1 MQLKILELF
10 GGIGA
15 PRKALENIGVDI
27 KSIDYVEILPYAVKA
42 YNSIFDNGYTP
53 QDITKWNLDVDI
65 LIHGSPCQDFSKNG
79 LNNINT
85 GRSILY
91 ERTLEII
98 RSELNRKP
106 TVVIWENVPNLIS
119 KRHFH
124 HFKHYLD
131 TMKEL
136 GYTTAYKILKAS
148 DYGTPQDRERVYAV
162 SILNDHIFD
171 FPKPKEMDKD
181 IRSYID
187 KDALFEDYPLSDN
200 EAQIF
205 FYVEN
210 QLCVKEATKKGYA
223 EIEEYDVVNVEF
235 PNSKTRRGRVG
246 KRKAKTITCN
256 PRQVICYNGNK
267 RMLNAREHFRLM
279 GFDDVD
285 YERIRNVGITDRQIS
300 ALAGNSICVS
310 VLEEIFKVIIEQW
323 NMYKEKGGNTYEID

>member
-1 MQLKILELF
+1 MQIKILELF

-27 KSIDYVEILPYAVKA
+27 KSIDYVEILPYAVQA
-42 YNSIFDNGYTP
+42 YNSIFDNGYKP

-106 TVVIWENVPNLIS
+106 IVVIWENVPNLIS

-124 HFKHYLD
+124 HFEHYLD
-131 TMKEL
+131 TMSEL
-136 GYTTAYKILKAS
+136 GYTTSYKILKAS

-162 SILNDHIFD
+162 SILNNHLFE
-171 FPKPKEMDKD
+171 FPKPKKLEKD
-181 IRSYID
+181 IRNFID
-187 KDALFEDYPLSDN
+187 TNADFEDYPLSDN

-205 FYVEN
+205 FKIGN
-210 QLCVKEATKKGYA
+210 QLCVREATKKGYA
-223 EIEEYDVVNVEF
+223 EIEEYDIVNVEF

-246 KRKAKTITCN
+246 KKKAKTITCN
-256 PRQVICYNGNK
+256 PRQVICYNGRK

-279 GFDDVD
+279 GFDDDD
-285 YERIRNVGITDRQIS
+285 YERIRKAGITDRQIS

-310 VLEEIFKVIIEQW
+310 VLEEIFRVIIDNW
-323 NMYKEKGGNTYEID
+323 NIYAQKGGKAYESN

>member
-1 MQLKILELF
+1 MQIKILELF

-15 PRKALENIGVDI
+15 PRKALENIGIDI
-27 KSIDYVEILPYAVKA
+27 KSIDYVEILPYAVQA
-42 YNSIFDNGYTP
+42 YNSIFDNGYKP

-98 RSELNRKP
+98 RNELNKKP
-106 TVVIWENVPNLIS
+106 RVVIWENVPNLIS

-131 TMKEL
+131 TMTKL
-136 GYTTAYKILKAS
+136 GYTTSYKILKAS
-148 DYGTPQDRERVYAV
+148 DYGTPQDRERVYAI
-162 SILNDHIFD
+162 SILDEHTFE
-171 FPKPKEMDKD
+171 FPEPKNLDKD

-187 KDALFEDYPLSDN
+187 TTATFENYPLSDN
-200 EAQIF
+200 EMNIF
-205 FYVEN
+205 FYKDN

-223 EIEEYDVVNVEF
+223 EIEEYDVINVEF

-246 KRKAKTITCN
+246 KKKAKTITCN
-256 PRQVICYNGNK
+256 PRQAIYYNNK
-267 RMLNAREHFRLM
+267 LRMLNAREHFKLM
-279 GFDDVD
+279 GFDDYD
-285 YERIRNVGITDRQIS
+285 YESIRKAGITDRQIS

-310 VLEEIFKVIIEQW
+310 VLEEIFRTIIDNW
-323 NMYKEKGGNTYEID
+323 DIYAEKGGKAYESN

>member
-1 MQLKILELF
+1 MQIKILELF

-15 PRKALENIGVDI
+15 PRKALENIDVDI
-27 KSIDYVEILPYAVKA
+27 KSIDYVEILPYAVQA
-42 YNSIFDNGYTP
+42 YNSIFDNRYKP

-98 RSELNRKP
+98 RNELNRKP
-106 TVVIWENVPNLIS
+106 LVVIWENVPNLIS

-131 TMKEL
+131 TMSEL
-136 GYTTAYKILKAS
+136 GYTTSYKILKAS

-162 SILNDHIFD
+162 SLLNNHIFE
-171 FPKPKEMDKD
+171 FPKPKRLEKD
-181 IRSYID
+181 IRNYID
-187 KDALFEDYPLSDN
+187 IKAKFEEYPLSDN
-200 EAQIF
+200 EEQIF
-205 FYVEN
+205 FKVGN
-210 QLCVKEATKKGYA
+210 QLCVREATKKGYA
-223 EIEEYDVVNVEF
+223 EIEEYDIVNVEF

-246 KRKAKTITCN
+246 KKKAKTITCN
-256 PRQVICYNGNK
+256 PRQVICFDGKK

-279 GFDDVD
+279 GFDDDD
-285 YERIRNVGITDRQIS
+285 YERIRKAGITDRQIS

-310 VLEEIFKVIIEQW
+310 VLEEIFRVIIDNW
-323 NMYKEKGGNTYEID
+323 NIYAQKGGKAYESN

>member
-15 PRKALENIGVDI
+15 PRKALQNIGVDI

-42 YNSIFDNGYTP
+42 YNSIFDNDYKQ

-79 LNNINT
+79 LNNIKT

-106 TVVIWENVPNLIS
+106 NVVVWENVPNLIS

-124 HFKHYLD
+124 HFKHYID
-131 TMKEL
+131 TMTEF
-136 GYTTAYKILKAS
+136 GYTTSYEVLKAS

-162 SILNDHIFD
+162 SILNNNTFE
-171 FPKPKEMDKD
+171 FPKRKELAKD
-181 IRSYID
+181 IRNYID
-187 KDALFEDYPLSDN
+187 EDARFEEYPLSDN

-205 FYVEN
+205 FN
-210 QLCVKEATKKGYA
+210 IGSQLCVKEATKKGYA

-256 PRQVICYNGNK
+256 PRQVICYNGKK

-279 GFDDVD
+279 GFDDTD
-285 YERIRNVGITDRQIS
+285 FERIRNVGITDRQIS

-310 VLEEIFKVIIEQW
+310 VLEEIFKVIIDNWSVYTRE
-323 NMYKEKGGNTYEID
+323 GGNNA